1 MSQPREVVTMEGRRQ
16 PLNCLVDYVSFSAHV
31 DFVQNRDFITT
42 VNPRNIVLVHGAKE
56 EMGRLKGALMMHYNK
71 LPEKHRPTIAMPPN
85 EVEVKLIFT
94 RRRSAKIMG
103 KLAATASIDR
113 SNVNDNDDDDVTT
126 VKEGEEVM
134 ALAEPREGDPVRGIL
149 VTQQNSSRIV
159 APEDLSTYT
168 PLRVGSVSS
177 RLHVP
182 FVGKITTLRMFLN
195 EMFQGISESREGD
208 NDDDNLHQE
217 EVVDSANVDEDGDIV
232 TFSMHGGQ
240 VKVIA
245 GKTRGVVTVEWDCS
259 SVGDVIADSVVAL
272 IMHAQGSAASIRLT
286 SQPCN
291 HRRKKPREGIDGA
304 EDEDKQKDDEA
315 EVFLRALHQAL
326 KDQFLFVEA
335 TYEANKGTFEVR
347 IDANTVKSGKEGD
360 EDNDDNNEE
369 EVDGGIVCV
378 AIVEFNDGFV
388 GTAKITVESE
398 DEKLAYNVRACLQNV
413 AIASA
418 PIALD

>member
-1 MSQPREVVTMEGRRQ
+1 
-16 PLNCLVDYVSFSAHV
+16 
-31 DFVQNRDFITT
+31 
-42 VNPRNIVLVHGAKE
+42 
-56 EMGRLKGALMMHYNK
+56 
-71 LPEKHRPTIAMPPN
+71 MPPN

-103 KLAATASIDR
+103 KLAAASSIDLD
-113 SNVNDNDDDDVTT
+113 NVNNNDDDVVTT
-126 VKEGEEVM
+126 AKEEEEVM
-134 ALAEPREGDPVRGIL
+134 VLAEPREGDPVRGIL

-182 FVGKITTLRMFLN
+182 FVGKIATLRMFLN
-195 EMFQGISESREGD
+195 QMFRGISESREGD
-208 NDDDNLHQE
+208 NDDDNYRQE
-217 EVVDSANVDEDGDIV
+217 EVVGDAYVDDECLGDIV

-259 SVGDVIADSVVAL
+259 PVGDVIADSVVAL
-272 IMHAQGSAASIRLT
+272 IMHAQSSAASIRLT

-291 HRRKKPREGIDGA
+291 HRRKKQREGID
-304 EDEDKQKDDEA
+304 ETVDEDRKKDEA

-347 IDANTVKSGKEGD
+347 IDANTVKGGKEGGK
-360 EDNDDNNEE
+360 DNDDNNEE
-369 EVDGGIVCV
+369 DVDSGIICI
-378 AIVEFNDGFV
+378 AIVEFNDGFD

-398 DEKLAYNVRACLQNV
+398 DEKLASNIRACLQNV
-413 AIASA
+413 ATASA